1 MINRRRFLGRS
12 GLAAAMGAGW
22 PGLSCAAETSTPR
35 GERRP
40 RHIIHVV
47 SDGLSMGTLSCAD
60 LYSRMYRR
68 RPLAWMTLY
77 DRPGIQY
84 GLMNM
89 RSLNSLV
96 TDSAAASSSWG
107 SGSRVHNGSL
117 NVLPDGKRL
126 TPLYS
131 LFADA
136 GWWRGLVTTTEIT
149 HATPAGFAVN
159 ATARDHARLIAIQYL
174 ERKIEVLLGGGRR
187 YFVPPPRKKD
197 PNELKAAFI
206 AAGYPVVES
215 LRQLHEA
222 PAGRYLLGLF
232 ADRHLP
238 FSLDRNAD
246 PRLSARIPT
255 LAQMTKAALDRLRAA
270 NHFILQVEGGRVDHA
285 AHNSDAASAI
295 HEQIALDAALEVCL
309 EFQRNTPDTL
319 IVVTTDHGNSNLGL
333 NGAGAAYGQSNP
345 QFAHLSAV
353 RASYGEILAKIKRR
367 GQKVP
372 LEPLA
377 PPDKI
382 ASGTNQVAELEA
394 NEEEDEAA
402 NDWWMDEAASE
413 DDPEAKKKIRY
424 GVRVAGTDIQEV
436 IERYTGYRPSLA
448 KADILSEFI
457 LGKGRSLYD
466 AMARETTQLG
476 QLMAN
481 HLGIGWTGNAHT
493 ADYVPILALGPG
505 AERFT
510 GFIPNTRVFENYT
523 QLAGITFKNPTAPEH
538 AAIGGPVRDLEHVAD
553 YARPFEDSLV

>member
-1 MINRRRFLGRS
+1 MLNRRRFLGRS
-12 GLAAAMGAGW
+12 GLAAAVGVGW
-22 PGLSCAAETSTPR
+22 PDIARSAESVSPR

-47 SDGLSMGTLSCAD
+47 SDGMSMGTLTCAD
-60 LYSRMYRR
+60 LYSRKYRQ

-77 DRPGIQY
+77 DRPGVQY
-84 GLMNM
+84 GFMNM

-107 SGSRVHNGSL
+107 SGSRVCNGSL
-117 NVLPDGKRL
+117 NVLPDGKFL
-126 TPLYS
+126 TPLYT

-149 HATPAGFAVN
+149 HATPAGFAAN
-159 ATARDHARLIAIQYL
+159 ARARDRARVIAAQYL
-174 ERKIEVLLGGGRR
+174 ERKVEVLLGGGRR
-187 YFVPPPRKKD
+187 HFVPASKKD
-197 PNELKAAFI
+197 INELKPAFA

-215 LRQLHEA
+215 LHQLHNA
-222 PAGRYLLGLF
+222 PVGRYLLGLF
-232 ADRHLP
+232 ADKHLP

-255 LAQMTKAALDRLRAA
+255 LAQLTKAALDRLRAA
-270 NHFILQVEGGRVDHA
+270 DHFILQVEGGRVDHA

-295 HEQIALDAALEVCL
+295 HEQIGLDGALEVCL
-309 EFQRNTPDTL
+309 EFQRNNPDTL

-333 NGAGAAYGQSNP
+333 NGVGAGYGQSTP
-345 QFAHLSAV
+345 QFAHLTSV

-367 GQKVP
+367 GHKVP
-372 LEPLA
+372 LDPPAEPGKTTT
-377 PPDKI
+377 D
-382 ASGTNQVAELEA
+382 TNQVAEADGAED
-394 NEEEDEAA
+394 EDEAA
-402 NDWWMDEAASE
+402 NDWWMDESGSE
-413 DDPEAKKKIRY
+413 DDPSAIKKVRY
-424 GVRVAGTDIQEV
+424 GVQVAAKDIQEV
-436 IERYTGYRPSLA
+436 IERYTGYHAPLA
-448 KADILSEFI
+448 KAETLAEFI

-466 AMARETTQLG
+466 SMSPETTQLG

-510 GFIPNTRVFENYT
+510 GFIQNTRIFEHYT
-523 QLAGITFKNPTAPEH
+523 ELAGITFKNPTAPEH
-538 AAIGGPVRDLEHVAD
+538 ASIGGPVRDLEDVAD
-553 YARPFEDSLV
+553 YARPFHDSLV